1 MTQLVYIQN
10 FKKDT
15 VVLTST
21 ILNCSQS
28 ALHVTDNSHM
38 KDVLQL
44 TTAIVTAFSAK
55 KKYYDS
61 KSLKTFRRW
70 SFSDNFTIE
79 TDDEAHISLRKQ
91 KICSEDFSSSSSLVG
106 SKRCLEFLT
115 L

>member
-44 TTAIVTAFSAK
+44 TTAIVMVSSTK
-55 KKYYDS
+55 K
-61 KSLKTFRRW
+61 
-70 SFSDNFTIE
+70 N
-79 TDDEAHISLRKQ
+79 
-91 KICSEDFSSSSSLVG
+91 KI
-106 SKRCLEFLT
+106 
-115 L
+115 

>member
-15 VVLTST
+15 VFLTST

-28 ALHVTDNSHM
+28 ALHVTDNSRI

-61 KSLKTFRRW
+61 KTFRRW
-70 SFSDNFTIE
+70 SFSDNFAIE

-91 KICSEDFSSSSSLVG
+91 KICSENFSSSSSLVG

>member
-15 VVLTST
+15 VFLTST

-28 ALHVTDNSHM
+28 ALHVTDNSRM

-55 KKYYDS
+55 KKNYDS

-91 KICSEDFSSSSSLVG
+91 KICSENFSSSSLVG

>member
-15 VVLTST
+15 VILTST

-28 ALHVTDNSHM
+28 ALHVTDNSPM

-55 KKYYDS
+55 KNIMTPK
-61 KSLKTFRRW
+61 
-70 SFSDNFTIE
+70 
-79 TDDEAHISLRKQ
+79 
-91 KICSEDFSSSSSLVG
+91 V
-106 SKRCLEFLT
+106 
-115 L
+115 